1 MAAQEANR
9 QRDEALADRI
19 GRRVIVELVEF
30 LHTKRAPEPR
40 QLPPGGG
47 R

>member
-19 GRRVIVELVEF
+19 GVSVVRELAEMLTTRKV
-30 LHTKRAPEPR
+30 
-40 QLPPGGG
+40 PGGG
-47 R
+47 E